1 MKVPFAGGCA
11 CGAIRYECS
20 ARPNFSWNCH
30 CRDCQRASGAGY
42 CPVMYVPKE
51 ALKVSGNPKYYR
63 VTAESGRT
71 VDRGLC
77 TNCGSNLFILAELV
91 PDMQG
96 IWAGS
101 LDDPSLFTPQVNVW
115 TRSSPWWATI
125 DPSMIKIAVAPNE
138 TEFKALL
145 EEAAANAD

>member
-1 MKVPFAGGCA
+1 
-11 CGAIRYECS
+11 
-20 ARPNFSWNCH
+20 
-30 CRDCQRASGAGY
+30 
-42 CPVMYVPKE
+42 
-51 ALKVSGNPKYYR
+51 